1 MAQVEVS
8 QHVAE
13 IAFTDSSP
21 HTDSAPQVEVA
32 QHIVEVAWVE
42 GAGLQVQI
50 GPDFSFI
57 KIVSFFVGLVA
68 GVKSWLS

>member
-8 QHVAE
+8 QHVA
-13 IAFTDSSP
+13 AF
-21 HTDSAPQVEVA
+21 TDSAPQVEVA